1 MSISDGGPS
10 LTLYHA
16 PTSVCSQKVRV
27 ALALMGLGYDSRVL
41 DLQKGDQFAPDYMA
55 LNRNAVV
62 PTLVDDGLVVIESSI
77 IIDYLDRTHNAAA
90 LTPADRAGQVAAQLW
105 LLRCL
110 SIHAAINSLTFST
123 AMRAMI
129 LAKQTPEQ
137 IAASIARMPDPVLA
151 AKRRDLLDHGVE
163 SIHVRQALMHLRQMF
178 ADMQATLADAP
189 WMGGAAIGIV
199 DVALVAYVD
208 RLERL
213 GLSGLWAQE
222 FPRVQDWLDAWART
236 DAYATAIE
244 AHVPPGNAD
253 AMRAG
258 GTALWPQIRAL
269 WTAG

>member
-1 MSISDGGPS
+1 M

-27 ALALMGLGYDSRVL
+27 AMALIGLDYDSRVL
-41 DLQKGDQFAPDYMA
+41 DLQKGDQFDPDYVA

-77 IIDYLDRTHNAAA
+77 IIDYLDRSYNDAR

-110 SIHAAINSLTFST
+110 SIHAAINSLSFST
-123 AMRAMI
+123 AMRARI
-129 LAKQTPEQ
+129 LDSQTPEQ
-137 IAASIARMPDPVLA
+137 IAATIARMPDPVLA

-163 SIHVRQALMHLRQMF
+163 SIHVRQALLHLRQVF
-178 ADMQATLADAP
+178 TDMQAVLAGAP

-213 GLSGLWAQE
+213 GLSGLWMQE
-222 FPRVQDWLDAWART
+222 FPRVQQWLDSWSGT
-236 DAYATAIE
+236 KAYATAIQS
-244 AHVPPGNAD
+244 HVPPGSAD
-253 AMRAG
+253 AMRAA
-258 GTALWPQIRAL
+258 GTALWPQISAL
-269 WTAG
+269 WKTG